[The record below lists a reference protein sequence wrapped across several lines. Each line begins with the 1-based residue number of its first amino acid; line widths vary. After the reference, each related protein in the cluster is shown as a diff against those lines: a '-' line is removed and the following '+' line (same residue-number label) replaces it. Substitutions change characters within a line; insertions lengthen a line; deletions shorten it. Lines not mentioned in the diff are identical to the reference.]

1 MRTASVSSR
10 QSRCAV
16 PVMTRRGRCQ
26 AQPTKLVLL
35 LLCAQTT
42 LSEAQAAD
50 FFQELEG
57 TPAFAPTLRL
67 MSSGPMVALA
77 VAKPNAVQSLLELLG
92 PADPAAARGAAP
104 TSVRACWGTDA
115 TSNAAHASAS
125 ASAAR
130 REVGLFFPNALP
142 AELTT
147 LIALPS
153 PPTPG
158 APSSE
163 EVASAAVK
171 RARAAGFLLLG
182 QTTVSLSAEQAASLA
197 ARRRLPTSPLSV
209 ASLTAGPLTVVALE
223 KPKAS
228 EQLASLLLPPPVP
241 SAAAAAA
248 ASDGSEPPGRQLVCA
263 GSVSE
268 AKAVAELFF
277 GAAAVATPSTTFMCI
292 PPHALHQSDEI
303 LARVEA
309 AGFSILRASV
319 LAPTTRQAT
328 ELCAAPLSSSASSGG
343 SGSAGGPRPSVDELT
358 AGRALVGVL
367 CRPFAISAGR
377 SLVTPVGDGAPSAS
391 SVPLM
396 PVVAVAER
404 TVFSGAAGKPA
415 CYMSDS
421 VESAARE
428 AAIFFPELEQPQ
440 TTVAVLCPHA
450 TAHLDDLLSAASA
463 LGLRASRTHHT
474 NWTAE
479 SAAAYLRTNLHS
491 KPGSGSGEAALA
503 AAASEL
509 SSGPCTLLELTG
521 KGAVAKLAALL
532 GPADP
537 KKARVRCP

>member
-1 MRTASVSSR
+1 
-10 QSRCAV
+10 
-16 PVMTRRGRCQ
+16 
-26 AQPTKLVLL
+26 
-35 LLCAQTT
+35 
-42 LSEAQAAD
+42 
-50 FFQELEG
+50 
-57 TPAFAPTLRL
+57 
-67 MSSGPMVALA
+67 
-77 VAKPNAVQSLLELLG
+77 
-92 PADPAAARGAAP
+92 
-104 TSVRACWGTDA
+104 
-115 TSNAAHASAS
+115 
-125 ASAAR
+125 
-130 REVGLFFPNALP
+130 
-142 AELTT
+142 
-147 LIALPS
+147 
-153 PPTPG
+153 
-158 APSSE
+158 
-163 EVASAAVK
+163 
-171 RARAAGFLLLG
+171 
-182 QTTVSLSAEQAASLA
+182 
-197 ARRRLPTSPLSV
+197 
-209 ASLTAGPLTVVALE
+209 
-223 KPKAS
+223 
-228 EQLASLLLPPPVP
+228 
-241 SAAAAAA
+241 
-248 ASDGSEPPGRQLVCA
+248 
-263 GSVSE
+263 
-268 AKAVAELFF
+268 
-277 GAAAVATPSTTFMCI
+277 MCI
-292 PPHALHQSDEI
+292 PPHALHLSDEI

-328 ELCAAPLSSSASSGG
+328 ELCAAPLSSAASSGG

-358 AGRALVGVL
+358 AGRALFGVL

-377 SLVTPVGDGAPSAS
+377 SLVTPVGDGAPCAS

-474 NWTAE
+474 NWSAE

-537 KKARVRCP
+537 KKARVRCPGSLRALFGVDAARPVGYASLSEEGARLDAQLFPSSGHVPPVRVSAADKAAVMETLQTPLSSALVALSRARPPKPIEWLAAYLRATNPNMDKRVPMPL